1 MNSLTFLP
9 PSNFAVFDCLY
20 FLCYC
25 SRELK
30 IAQTVQIN
38 QLFQL
43 LNLTCTYS
51 GVFCG
56 LTCMLMSKNVNNDVS
71 RIRLLMGYT
80 NMANVTSSVIT
91 FLT

>member
-1 MNSLTFLP
+1 MIAYISF
-9 PSNFAVFDCLY
+9 VID
-20 FLCYC
+20 

-51 GVFCG
+51 DVFSE
-56 LTCMLMSKNVNNDVS
+56 LRCMLVSKNVNNDVS
-71 RIRLLMGYT
+71 RIRLLLGYT

-91 FLT
+91 FLTLTAQQGRT

>member
-1 MNSLTFLP
+1 MIAYVSF
-9 PSNFAVFDCLY
+9 VID
-20 FLCYC
+20 

-43 LNLTCTYS
+43 LNLTCTHS
-51 GVFCG
+51 DVFCG
-56 LTCMLMSKNVNNDVS
+56 LTCMLMSKNVNNNVS
-71 RIRLLMGYT
+71 RIRLLLGYT
-80 NMANVTSSVIT
+80 NMANATSSVIT